1 MTRDEDIRTYGFTAL
16 PRPIATL
23 LAARKDP
30 QPVTSLTISDI
41 PLPSSPLVAA
51 VLEYAK
57 HELPIETF
65 NHSMRVL
72 YYGIPTLA
80 YCWQYLSNTPAP
92 GLAIARFS
100 FPDLLSESW
109 TTTYL
114 LTSLLHD
121 IGTTDTNISAT
132 LLSFEFHSG
141 LLVLDVLQKEGAPKA
156 MAESVAEAVIRHQD
170 LGETGTIT
178 SICAVVQL
186 ATIFGEAWINSV
198 YLVQGEWGWQECGVG
213 ASGDDCECHQ
223 CISADEVVKV
233 LCAYD
238 PEGD

>member
-1 MTRDEDIRTYGFTAL
+1 MTRDEDIRAYGFTAL
-16 PRPIATL
+16 PRPMATL

-30 QPVTSLTISDI
+30 QPLTSLTISDV
-41 PLPSSPLVAA
+41 PLPSSPLVTA
-51 VLEYAK
+51 VLAYAK

-65 NHSMRVL
+65 NHSMRVF
-72 YYGIPTLA
+72 YY
-80 YCWQYLSNTPAP
+80 
-92 GLAIARFS
+92 GLAIARFG

-132 LLSFEFHSG
+132 LLSFEFYSG
-141 LLVLDVLQKEGAPKA
+141 LLVLDVLKKEGAPKA

-178 SICAVVQL
+178 SIGAVVQL
-186 ATIFGEAWINSV
+186 ATIFGEARTNSV
-198 YLVQGEWGWQECGVG
+198 YLVRGEWGRQKCGVG

-238 PEGD
+238 PEGA